1 MEKEKSSKWVGSE
14 FAYGLRRKR
23 QDLSKFVLNPD
34 THSNSFKTWII
45 ALKEPLELSVK
56 RTVSSAYYEIFKQVF
71 LM

>member
-14 FAYGLRRKR
+14 FTYEPIGKR